1 MKLYY
6 SLTPHTKINF
16 KWIKDLN
23 VRHET
28 LKVLEENMQSNF
40 TVTS

>member
-16 KWIKDLN
+16 KWINDLN
-23 VRHET
+23 VKPET
-28 LKVLEENMQSNF
+28 LKVLEETMHSNF